1 MMRIRTTMFGV
12 VGLLAS
18 VLSTAALASVS
29 KPTAEERAACMGDAM
44 TLCITR
50 DSEQGTHRFVP
61 RVEDVPTQPA
71 VPGAV
76 R

>member
-1 MMRIRTTMFGV
+1 LHYG
-12 VGLLAS
+12 
-18 VLSTAALASVS
+18 
-29 KPTAEERAACMGDAM
+29 
-44 TLCITR
+44 

>member
-1 MMRIRTTMFGV
+1 MFGV
-12 VGLLAS
+12 LGLLAS

-29 KPTAEERAACMGDAM
+29 KPTAGRACCLHGRCDDP
-44 TLCITR
+44 LHFG

-61 RVEDVPTQPA
+61 RVEDVPTQLA